1 MSGTRLSRRRFLT
14 VVATTAVAGVAS
26 GQTKTFE
33 FAGSVSGWQGR
44 SPEAIADETN
54 PTLRLVAGQK
64 YVVSWE
70 NVDGEPHNFA
80 IENENGEVLKE
91 TEIISEKG
99 GVQTVEFTAK
109 PGMATYFSQVNPETM
124 RGKIVVRQPTT
135 TATQTT
141 NGTAGT
147 TNGTAGTNGTTGT
160 TETATETTTTGTGPS
175 ATTDETPA
183 TETTTGDTANDGG
196 QPGVGLLAALG
207 SLAGLAY
214 LLRRRG
220 D

>member
-26 GQTKTFE
+26 GQAKTFE

-44 SPEAIADETN
+44 SPEAVADETN
-54 PTLRLVAGQK
+54 PTLHLVAGQK

-80 IENENGEVLKE
+80 IENQNGEVLKE
-91 TEIISEKG
+91 TEVLSEKG

-141 NGTAGT
+141 NGTART
-147 TNGTAGTNGTTGT
+147 TNGTSGATNGTSGT
-160 TETATETTTTGTGPS
+160 TVTETTTTGTGPS
-175 ATTDETPA
+175 VTTDETTA
-183 TETTTGDTANDGG
+183 TETTGDTTNDGG
-196 QPGVGLLAALG
+196 QPGIGLLAALG
-207 SLAGLAY
+207 SLAGLTY

>member
-1 MSGTRLSRRRFLT
+1 MSGTRLPRRRFLT

-26 GQTKTFE
+26 GQAKTFE

-54 PTLRLVAGQK
+54 PTLHLVAGQK

-80 IENENGEVLKE
+80 IENQSGEVLKE
-91 TEIISEKG
+91 TEVLSQRG

-135 TATQTT
+135 TTTQ
-141 NGTAGT
+141 T
-147 TNGTAGTNGTTGT
+147 TNGTAGTNGTSGTNGTTGT
-160 TETATETTTTGTGPS
+160 TGTTATETTTTGTGTS
-175 ATTDETPA
+175 VTTDETTA
-183 TETTTGDTANDGG
+183 TETSGDTTNDGG